1 MEISVLISN
10 CIKQDRKAQKE
21 FYLLFADRLMNV
33 SLRYC
38 SDIPSAKD
46 VLQNAFV
53 KIFTHLDQFDESRG
67 NIDNWTVKVVIN
79 EALQYLRKQKKL
91 SFDLLENQAIY
102 EETQLPDA
110 LSSMRAVDLM
120 KIIDLLPDGF
130 KYVFY
135 MYEIEGFKHKD
146 IAQQLNIT
154 ESTSRSQLTRAKK
167 MIREYIDRQKSIE
180 LC

>member
-1 MEISVLISN
+1 MEILELISK
-10 CIKQDRKAQKE
+10 CKKQDRKAQKE

-38 SDIPSAKD
+38 RDIPTAKD
-46 VLQNAFV
+46 VLQNAYV
-53 KIFTHLDQFDESRG
+53 KIFSHLDQFDINKG
-67 NIDNWTVKVVIN
+67 NIDNWVVKIVIN
-79 EALQYLRKQKKL
+79 EALQYLRKQKKM
-91 SFDLLENQAIY
+91 SFDLLENNDIY
-102 EETQLPDA
+102 EESKLPDV
-110 LSSMRAVDLM
+110 LSSLQAADLM
-120 KIIDLLPDGF
+120 RIVDMLPDGF

-146 IAQQLNIT
+146 IAEQLNIT

-167 MIREYIDRQKSIE
+167 MIRDFIEQQKSIE

>member
-10 CIKQDRKAQKE
+10 CKKQDRKAQKE

-38 SDIPSAKD
+38 NDIPSAKD

-53 KIFTHLDQFDESRG
+53 KIFTHLDQFDDSRG
-67 NIDNWTVKVVIN
+67 NIDNWTVKIVIN

-102 EETQLPDA
+102 EETKLPDA
-110 LSSMRAVDLM
+110 LSSMHAADLM
-120 KIIDLLPDGF
+120 KIIDLLPEGF

-154 ESTSRSQLTRAKK
+154 ESTSRSQLTRAKQ
-167 MIREYIDRQKSIE
+167 MIRAYIDKQKSIE